1 MIRPNEYELCGD
13 HGAGYRYT
21 YDLQGR
27 LQIVI
32 EPDGH
37 VLLTNTYDAVGNLI
51 RQTDGA
57 EGGVVFSYNL
67 AGDRTIIQS
76 TENASQ
82 ELLYDA
88 RGNITAVVDGN
99 RNRTAY
105 ALDAWGRVTEICKA
119 DGSTEQYAYDHAG
132 NILRSVDGERN
143 ETTYSYDCA
152 GNLTAVTDALGYT
165 EQYAYDKEGRLAE
178 KTDKN
183 GVTTA
188 YAFNFYGA
196 PLYRREKGSLQG
208 DFYEYTP
215 EGLLKSA
222 ISERMAYSYTYDA
235 MGRLS
240 KKSASGRM
248 LLSLDYD
255 GNGNR
260 IRQTDVTGKV
270 TEYCFDLLDRLTEVW
285 DDGDKLAEY
294 VYHSD
299 GTIQRESHGPLT
311 KEYAYDADRNLT
323 GLKIQCGGSLLA
335 DNRYTYDGNGNRLE
349 KQQLSGT
356 TRYAYDALN
365 QLVKAEY
372 PTYGEELFYDRAGNR
387 TRRRSAGVEEVY
399 AYDAGNHLLSYMK
412 DGIKTVYEYDKAG
425 NLLKDDKAAHSYD
438 AFNRQTVVETFDGN
452 IQINHYDAE
461 GLRAEMEENGR
472 LVQFIFR
479 GTEVVVEE
487 TQEENIR
494 YIRTHELLASDAE
507 SARTY
512 YHYASDE
519 MGSITHVTDEEGNLL
534 NLYEYDAWG
543 NLTAEEEQVA
553 NRFKYTGEQFDGI
566 TQQYYLRARF
576 YNPALAR
583 FMQEDTY
590 RGDGLNL
597 YAYCANNPVRYV
609 DPSGH
614 WCEVKQ
620 NAYERLVK
628 ENGFDINN
636 IDPDT
641 KLRLMAEASNIGNGL
656 DVGQNDTI
664 IELPKIVS
672 PEQNRPSGP
681 VADMPNDGRHGEGG
695 SKSGSS
701 SRYDRTG
708 YQSKGRSNN
717 LFGRDRSTRR
727 TTNLTEWRKSIS
739 QQDIHNEMRL
749 FLGDD
754 YVKIDS
760 GKWRSLD
767 GTRQFRVKPDD
778 YLGNHGIG
786 QPTVPNTPHV
796 HFEFLTPKSN
806 GNGFD
811 VIKNIH
817 VPIK

>member
-1 MIRPNEYELCGD
+1 MRS
-13 HGAGYRYT
+13 AG
-21 YDLQGR
+21 
-27 LQIVI
+27 
-32 EPDGH
+32 
-37 VLLTNTYDAVGNLI
+37 
-51 RQTDGA
+51 
-57 EGGVVFSYNL
+57 
-67 AGDRTIIQS
+67 
-76 TENASQ
+76 NATQ
-82 ELLYDA
+82 EFLYDA
-88 RGNITAVVDGN
+88 RGNITGVVDGN

-132 NILRSVDGERN
+132 NILRSVDGEGN

-196 PLYRREKGSLQG
+196 LLYRREKGSLQG

-222 ISERMAYSYTYDA
+222 ISEHMAYSYTYDA

-240 KKSASGRM
+240 KKSASGRT

-260 IRQTDVTGKV
+260 IRQTDVTGKI
-270 TEYCFDLLDRLTEVW
+270 TEYYFDLLDRLTEVW

-299 GTIQRESHGPLT
+299 GTIQREIHEPLT
-311 KEYAYDADRNLT
+311 KEYAYDADRNLI

-335 DNRYTYDGNGNRLE
+335 DNRYAYDGNGNRLE

-356 TRYAYDALN
+356 TRYVYDALN

-372 PTYGEELFYDRAGNR
+372 HTYGEELFYDRAGNR

-425 NLLKDDKAAHSYD
+425 NLLKDDKAAYSYD
-438 AFNRQTVVETFDGN
+438 AFNRQTAVETFDGN
-452 IQINHYDAE
+452 IQINRYDAE

-472 LVQFIFR
+472 LAAFIFNPAK
-479 GTEVVVEE
+479 EVVTE
-487 TQEENIR
+487 TEDRTVLR
-494 YIRTHELLASDAE
+494 YIRGSELIARNTDAV
-507 SARTY
+507 RTY

-519 MGSITHVTDEEGNLL
+519 MGSITHVTDEEGNIL
-534 NLYEYDAWG
+534 NRYEYDAWG
-543 NLTAEEEQVA
+543 NLTAEEEQVP
-553 NRFKYTGEQFDGI
+553 NRFKYTGEQFDPI

-576 YNPALAR
+576 YNPSLAR

-614 WCEVKQ
+614 EKTVSFSDKLEGHVAEEIEFAKEHGVFVYYDTPLANKVNEIIKQ
-620 NAYERLVK
+620 NQ
-628 ENGFDINN
+628 
-636 IDPDT
+636 PQT
-641 KLRLMAEASNIGNGL
+641 
-656 DVGQNDTI
+656 
-664 IELPKIVS
+664 PK
-672 PEQNRPSGP
+672 
-681 VADMPNDGRHGEGG
+681 ADMPNDGRRDEGG
-695 SKSGSS
+695 SGAGETVTYRRVQGGQGTQSSQKRIIIDNDGNVYINKSDKNLNISIDQGEHSQHFLDKRPGADVYEFEVPKWFDDMVQEYTIPQAGYKNNPLNQGGSAPKLT
-701 SRYDRTG
+701 DPTTP
-708 YQSKGRSNN
+708 GRSIEFPPPWIEWIEEYATN
-717 LFGRDRSTRR
+717 GRV
-727 TTNLTEWRKSIS
+727 IS
-739 QQDIHNEMRL
+739 
-749 FLGDD
+749 G
-754 YVKIDS
+754 
-760 GKWRSLD
+760 
-767 GTRQFRVKPDD
+767 
-778 YLGNHGIG
+778 G
-786 QPTVPNTPHV
+786 Q
-796 HFEFLTPKSN
+796 
-806 GNGFD
+806 
-811 VIKNIH
+811 
-817 VPIK
+817 

>member
-1 MIRPNEYELCGD
+1 MPITATTSISAKKENLGKTGYRPSGMPMMRREGWSEEPRLPEKQTGAVSLPPRCMSMTRAETASGYACRRAGKISREYDAADRLISETHIHKKSGICNHTGFSYDKAGNLTEITDNQGRKTVIAYDLLDQEIRRTGRDGSVTRRFYNRNGLPERVIRPNEYELCGD

-27 LQIVI
+27 LQIVTG
-32 EPDGH
+32 PYGH

-51 RQTDGA
+51 GQTDGA
-57 EGGVVFSYNL
+57 EGGAVFSYNL
-67 AGDRTIIQS
+67 AGDRTVIRS
-76 TENASQ
+76 AGNATQ
-82 ELLYDA
+82 EFLYDA
-88 RGNITAVVDGN
+88 RGNITGVVDGN
-99 RNRTAY
+99 RNRTEY

-132 NILRSVDGERN
+132 NILRSVDGEGN

-165 EQYAYDKEGRLAE
+165 EQYAFDKEGRLAE

-240 KKSASGRM
+240 KKSASGRT
-248 LLSLDYD
+248 LLSLEYD

-260 IRQTDVTGKV
+260 IRQTDVTGKI
-270 TEYCFDLLDRLTEVW
+270 TEYHFDLLDRLTEVW

-299 GTIQRESHGPLT
+299 GTIQREIHGPLT

-323 GLKIQCGGSLLA
+323 GLKIPCGDSLLA
-335 DNRYTYDGNGNRLE
+335 DNRYTYDGDGNRLE

-387 TRRRSAGVEEVY
+387 TRRRSAGVEEMY

-425 NLLKDDKAAHSYD
+425 NILKDDKAAYSYD
-438 AFNRQTVVETFDGN
+438 AFNRQTAVETFDGN
-452 IQINHYDAE
+452 IQINRYDAE

-472 LVQFIFR
+472 LAAFIFNPAK
-479 GTEVVVEE
+479 EVVTE
-487 TQEENIR
+487 TEDRTVLR
-494 YIRTHELLASDAE
+494 YIRGSELIARNTDAV
-507 SARTY
+507 RTY

-519 MGSITHVTDEEGNLL
+519 MGSITHVTDEEGNIL
-534 NLYEYDAWG
+534 NRYEYDAWG

-553 NRFKYTGEQFDGI
+553 NRFKYTGEQFDAI

-576 YNPALAR
+576 YNPSLAR

-609 DPSGH
+609 
-614 WCEVKQ
+614 VIR
-620 NAYERLVK
+620 A
-628 ENGFDINN
+628 DIGA
-636 IDPDT
+636 
-641 KLRLMAEASNIGNGL
+641 R
-656 DVGQNDTI
+656 
-664 IELPKIVS
+664 
-672 PEQNRPSGP
+672 
-681 VADMPNDGRHGEGG
+681 
-695 SKSGSS
+695 S
-701 SRYDRTG
+701 SRMLM
-708 YQSKGRSNN
+708 NV
-717 LFGRDRSTRR
+717 
-727 TTNLTEWRKSIS
+727 W
-739 QQDIHNEMRL
+739 
-749 FLGDD
+749 
-754 YVKIDS
+754 
-760 GKWRSLD
+760 
-767 GTRQFRVKPDD
+767 
-778 YLGNHGIG
+778 
-786 QPTVPNTPHV
+786 
-796 HFEFLTPKSN
+796 
-806 GNGFD
+806 
-811 VIKNIH
+811 
-817 VPIK
+817 

>member
-1 MIRPNEYELCGD
+1 MPITAATSVSAKRESLGKTGHRPSGMPTMQAGRLVRRTVPSGKTDGSSQPASTLYEYDKSGNCIRVRLPEGGEIRREYDAADRLVSETHIDKKSGICNHTAFAYDKAGNLTCITDNQGRKTVIEYDLLDQEIRRTGRDGSVTRQFYNRNGLPEKVIRPNQYESGGD

-27 LQIVI
+27 LQTVTG
-32 EPDGH
+32 PDGH
-37 VLLTNTYDAVGNLI
+37 VLQINTYDAVGNLI

-57 EGGVVFSYNL
+57 EGGAVFSYNL
-67 AGDRTIIQS
+67 AGDRTTIQS
-76 TENASQ
+76 TGNATQ
-82 ELLYDA
+82 EFLYDA
-88 RGNITAVVDGN
+88 RGNITGVIDGN
-99 RNRTAY
+99 RNRTEY
-105 ALDAWGRVTEICKA
+105 ALDAWGRVTEIQKA

-132 NILRSVDGERN
+132 NILRSVDGEGN
-143 ETTYSYDCA
+143 ETTYTYDCA

-165 EQYAYDKEGRLAE
+165 EQYVYDKEGRLAE

-240 KKSASGRM
+240 KKSASGRT
-248 LLSLDYD
+248 LLSLEYD

-260 IRQTDVTGKV
+260 IRQTDVTGKI
-270 TEYCFDLLDRLTEVW
+270 TEYRFDLLDRLTEVW
-285 DDGDKLAEY
+285 DDGKKLAEY
-294 VYHSD
+294 GYYPD
-299 GTIQRESHGPLT
+299 GTIQREIHGPLT
-311 KEYAYDADRNLT
+311 KEYTYDADRNLT
-323 GLKIQCGGSLLA
+323 GLKIRCGDSLLA
-335 DNRYTYDGNGNRLE
+335 DNHYTYDGNGNRLE

-372 PTYGEELFYDRAGNR
+372 PTYGEEMFYDRAGNR

-425 NLLKDDKAAHSYD
+425 NLLKDDKAAYSYD
-438 AFNRQTVVETFDGN
+438 AFNRQTAEETFDGN

-472 LVQFIFR
+472 LAAFIFNPAK
-479 GTEVVVEE
+479 EVVTE
-487 TQEENIR
+487 TEDRTVLR
-494 YIRTHELLASDAE
+494 YIRGSELIARNTDAV
-507 SARTY
+507 RTY

-519 MGSITHVTDEEGNLL
+519 MGSITHVTDEKGNLL
-534 NLYEYDAWG
+534 NHYEYDAWG
-543 NLTAEEEQVA
+543 NLTLEDEQVP
-553 NRFKYTGEQFDGI
+553 NRFKYTGEQFDAI

-597 YAYCANNPVRYV
+597 YAYCANNPVRYI

-614 WCEVKQ
+614 
-620 NAYERLVK
+620 
-628 ENGFDINN
+628 D
-636 IDPDT
+636 
-641 KLRLMAEASNIGNGL
+641 
-656 DVGQNDTI
+656 
-664 IELPKIVS
+664 
-672 PEQNRPSGP
+672 
-681 VADMPNDGRHGEGG
+681 
-695 SKSGSS
+695 KSGKKN
-701 SRYDRTG
+701 DIQN
-708 YQSKGRSNN
+708 QS
-717 LFGRDRSTRR
+717 
-727 TTNLTEWRKSIS
+727 
-739 QQDIHNEMRL
+739 
-749 FLGDD
+749 
-754 YVKIDS
+754 
-760 GKWRSLD
+760 D
-767 GTRQFRVKPDD
+767 GM
-778 YLGNHGIG
+778 
-786 QPTVPNTPHV
+786 
-796 HFEFLTPKSN
+796 E
-806 GNGFD
+806 
-811 VIKNIH
+811 
-817 VPIK
+817 

>member
-1 MIRPNEYELCGD
+1 MPITAVTSVSAKRESLGKTGHRPSGMPTMQAGRLVRRTVPSGKTDGSSQPASTLYEYDKSGNCIRVRLPEGGEIRREYDAADRLVSETHIDKKSGICNHTAFAYDKAGNLTCITDNQGRKTVIEYDLLDQEIRRTGRDGSVTRQFYNRNGLPEKVIRPNQYESGGD

-27 LQIVI
+27 LQTVTG
-32 EPDGH
+32 PDGH
-37 VLLTNTYDAVGNLI
+37 VLQINTYDAVGNLI

-57 EGGVVFSYNL
+57 EGGAVFSYNL
-67 AGDRTIIQS
+67 AGDRTTIQS
-76 TENASQ
+76 TGNATQ
-82 ELLYDA
+82 EFLYDA
-88 RGNITAVVDGN
+88 RGNITGVIDGN
-99 RNRTAY
+99 RNRTEY
-105 ALDAWGRVTEICKA
+105 ALDAWGRVTEIQKA

-132 NILRSVDGERN
+132 NILRSVDGEGN
-143 ETTYSYDCA
+143 ETTYTYDCA

-165 EQYAYDKEGRLAE
+165 EQYVYDKEGRLAE

-240 KKSASGRM
+240 KKSASGRT
-248 LLSLDYD
+248 LLSLEYD

-260 IRQTDVTGKV
+260 IRQTDVTGKI
-270 TEYCFDLLDRLTEVW
+270 TEYRFDLLDRLTEVW
-285 DDGDKLAEY
+285 DDGKKLAEY
-294 VYHSD
+294 GYYPD
-299 GTIQRESHGPLT
+299 GTIQREIHGPLT
-311 KEYAYDADRNLT
+311 KEYTYDADRNLT
-323 GLKIQCGGSLLA
+323 RLNIQCGDSLLA
-335 DNRYTYDGNGNRLE
+335 DNHYTYDGNGNRLE

-425 NLLKDDKAAHSYD
+425 NLLKDDKAAYSYD
-438 AFNRQTVVETFDGN
+438 AFNRQTAEETFDGN

-472 LVQFIFR
+472 LAAFIFNPAK
-479 GTEVVVEE
+479 EVVTE
-487 TQEENIR
+487 TEDRTVLR
-494 YIRTHELLASDAE
+494 YIRGSELIARNTDAV
-507 SARTY
+507 RTY

-519 MGSITHVTDEEGNLL
+519 MGSITHVTDEKGNLL
-534 NLYEYDAWG
+534 NHYEYDAWG
-543 NLTAEEEQVA
+543 NLTLEDEQVP
-553 NRFKYTGEQFDGI
+553 NRFKYTGEQFDAI

-597 YAYCANNPVRYV
+597 YAYCANNPVRYI

-614 WCEVKQ
+614 
-620 NAYERLVK
+620 
-628 ENGFDINN
+628 D
-636 IDPDT
+636 
-641 KLRLMAEASNIGNGL
+641 
-656 DVGQNDTI
+656 
-664 IELPKIVS
+664 
-672 PEQNRPSGP
+672 
-681 VADMPNDGRHGEGG
+681 
-695 SKSGSS
+695 KSGKKN
-701 SRYDRTG
+701 DIQN
-708 YQSKGRSNN
+708 QS
-717 LFGRDRSTRR
+717 
-727 TTNLTEWRKSIS
+727 
-739 QQDIHNEMRL
+739 
-749 FLGDD
+749 
-754 YVKIDS
+754 
-760 GKWRSLD
+760 D
-767 GTRQFRVKPDD
+767 GM
-778 YLGNHGIG
+778 
-786 QPTVPNTPHV
+786 
-796 HFEFLTPKSN
+796 E
-806 GNGFD
+806 
-811 VIKNIH
+811 
-817 VPIK
+817 

>member
-1 MIRPNEYELCGD
+1 MFHI
-13 HGAGYRYT
+13 
-21 YDLQGR
+21 
-27 LQIVI
+27 
-32 EPDGH
+32 
-37 VLLTNTYDAVGNLI
+37 
-51 RQTDGA
+51 
-57 EGGVVFSYNL
+57 
-67 AGDRTIIQS
+67 
-76 TENASQ
+76 
-82 ELLYDA
+82 
-88 RGNITAVVDGN
+88 GN
-99 RNRTAY
+99 RNRTEY
-105 ALDAWGRVTEICKA
+105 ALDAWGRVTEIRRA
-119 DGSTEQYAYDHAG
+119 DGS
-132 NILRSVDGERN
+132 
-143 ETTYSYDCA
+143 
-152 GNLTAVTDALGYT
+152 T

-222 ISERMAYSYTYDA
+222 ISGRMAYSYTYDA

-240 KKSASGRM
+240 KKSASGRT
-248 LLSLDYD
+248 LLSLEYD

-260 IRQTDVTGKV
+260 TRQTDVTGKI
-270 TEYCFDLLDRLTEVW
+270 TEYRFDLLDRLTEVW
-285 DDGDKLAEY
+285 DDGERLAEY
-294 VYHSD
+294 GYYPD
-299 GTIQRESHGPLT
+299 GTIQRELHGPLK

-323 GLKIQCGGSLLA
+323 RLSIRCGDSLLE

-399 AYDAGNHLLSYMK
+399 AYDAGNHLTKLTRNGEDISFQ
-412 DGIKTVYEYDKAG
+412 YDRAG
-425 NLLKDDKAAHSYD
+425 NLVKDDKAAYSYD
-438 AFNRQTVVETFDGN
+438 AFNRQTAVETFDGN

-461 GLRAEMEENGR
+461 GLRHEMEENGR

-507 SARTY
+507 SARTC

-519 MGSITHVTDEEGNLL
+519 IGSITHVTDEKGNLL
-534 NLYEYDAWG
+534 NHYEYDAWG
-543 NLTAEEEQVA
+543 NLTTEEEQIS
-553 NRFKYTGEQFDGI
+553 NRFKYTGEQFDAI

-576 YNPALAR
+576 YNPVLAR

-614 WCEVKQ
+614 WCEKKEDI
-620 NAYERLVK
+620 YRDLVEK
-628 ENGFDINN
+628 NGLDINN

-641 KLRLMAEASNIGNGL
+641 RQRLMAEAANEARRRRKAASSEGKHTPRLPGP
-656 DVGQNDTI
+656 VMTGQNR
-664 IELPKIVS
+664 LL
-672 PEQNRPSGP
+672 GP
-681 VADMPNDGRHGEGG
+681 VADTPDDGRRGESGSNAGSGVKKVPNPNGKKGGAAHQSTIASIQPSRTGGTMNYEKRFVTPNG
-695 SKSGSS
+695 SKGC
-701 SRYDRTG
+701 RYADAVDVVVGKVVAIHQVGKVNKNGTPVIR
-708 YQSKGRSNN
+708 
-717 LFGRDRSTRR
+717 
-727 TTNLTEWRKSIS
+727 ES
-739 QQDIHNEMRL
+739 QAIEDIMNAP
-749 FLGDD
+749 D
-754 YVKIDS
+754 YDGAPIYFWPYNADS
-760 GKWRSLD
+760 G
-767 GTRQFRVKPDD
+767 
-778 YLGNHGIG
+778 
-786 QPTVPNTPHV
+786 
-796 HFEFLTPKSN
+796 
-806 GNGFD
+806 
-811 VIKNIH
+811 
-817 VPIK
+817 PIIYDF